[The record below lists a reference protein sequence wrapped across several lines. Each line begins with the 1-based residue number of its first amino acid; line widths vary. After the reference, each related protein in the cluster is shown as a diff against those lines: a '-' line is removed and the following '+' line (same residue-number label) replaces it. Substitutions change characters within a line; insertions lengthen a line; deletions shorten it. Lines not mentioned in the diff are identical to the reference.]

1 MRFAP
6 RWGWTLLTLAAIAA
20 FLSLG
25 SWQYGR
31 GQRRVEQ
38 WRAFESVGPAVPAD
52 ALGLS
57 KLPRYAHVEVQ
68 GRWDGA
74 RQFLLD
80 NISHDGAPGFEVLT
94 ALQLPSGESLLV
106 NRGWLPFSGYR
117 DRLPDIALAVT
128 PDAGELRL
136 TGRLGDLPV
145 PGLARGRQ
153 PPAMDGPWPRL
164 TSFPSHQE
172 LEQALRAKLLP
183 PVLLL
188 DADSGPG
195 YLRQWRPPGI
205 PPERHFGYAF
215 QWWMFAA
222 AAFGLYVSL
231 NLKRGS

>member
-6 RWGWTLLTLAAIAA
+6 RWGWTVLTLLAIAA

-52 ALGLS
+52 ALAIPA
-57 KLPRYAHVEVQ
+57 LPKYAHVEVH
-68 GRWDGA
+68 GTWKVSE
-74 RQFLLD
+74 QFLLD

-94 ALQLPSGESLLV
+94 ALELPNGESLLV

-117 DRLPDIALAVT
+117 DRLPDITL
-128 PDAGELRL
+128 GETGEQRLR
-136 TGRLGDLPV
+136 GRLGDLPV

-153 PPAMDGPWPRL
+153 PPAAEGPWPRL
-164 TSFPSHQE
+164 TSFPSHAE
-172 LEQALRAKLLP
+172 LERALGAKLLA

-188 DADSGPG
+188 DADSGAG

-222 AAFGLYVSL
+222 IAFGLYVSL